1 MDCYKEHNNTQEHH
15 IEKESGDVILS
26 GKTQKPVTAEQETD
40 KQVENEVDP
49 ALMAEYKL
57 LLENS
62 NIQELLKYNTVKY
75 HLNKIY
81 QLLQLDYKSIQED
94 TITSQ
99 RDLDEAVA
107 RYLSCFRR
115 NGVYRNEAIEEFAL
129 LVLKEL
135 EK

>member
-1 MDCYKEHNNTQEHH
+1 MDCYKEHNNKDDHYVV
-15 IEKESGDVILS
+15 KESNDEILNET
-26 GKTQKPVTAEQETD
+26 TQRPVTAEQESE
-40 KQVENEVDP
+40 KQEDISVDP
-49 ALMAEYKL
+49 SLMAEYKV
-57 LLENS
+57 LLENP

-81 QLLQLDYKSIQED
+81 QLLELDYKSIQED

-99 RDLDEAVA
+99 GDLDDFVA

-115 NGVYRNEAIEEFAL
+115 NGVYRNEAIEEFAI